1 MNNSNLIY
9 TSENYL
15 ASFSLLDLVVINW
28 PLVRP
33 IAGEIEPLPATIQST
48 SGPIQI
54 SYILNS
60 KIINLINEIYF
71 LY

>member
-1 MNNSNLIY
+1 MRNEQYQFNIY
-9 TSENYL
+9 TSGNYL
-15 ASFSLLDLVVINW
+15 ASFSLFAVINW

-54 SYILNS
+54 LYILNS
-60 KIINLINEIYF
+60 INK
-71 LY
+71 

>member
-48 SGPIQI
+48 SGPI
-54 SYILNS
+54 
-60 KIINLINEIYF
+60 
-71 LY
+71 

>member
-1 MNNSNLIY
+1 MNNINLIY

-15 ASFSLLDLVVINW
+15 ANFSLLEKFFVVINW

-48 SGPIQI
+48 SGPTQI
-54 SYILNS
+54 SYIL
-60 KIINLINEIYF
+60 K
-71 LY
+71 